1 MHLTREAHMEQAIYL
16 LLGAA
21 LTWIWHL
28 VQRQLERRGTS
39 EAIERGAKL
48 LALKQG
54 LEGANTSL
62 EDLRRFEGRLIG
74 KAETAVR
81 IADVYVGQA
90 EDLARHGAVTLAD
103 HDDMNRQ
110 AIAAFVAMD
119 ARLRALVAHLR
130 RQLDG
135 DSLDA
140 FDDAHAA
147 WREFRERHASFVAR
161 SYSGGSIR
169 PLIHAVTLE
178 SVTAAWITELE
189 TQLGDDEAEWARA
202 QPSPRIAE
210 ARRS

>member
-1 MHLTREAHMEQAIYL
+1 MEQAVYL

-21 LTWIWHL
+21 LTWAWHL
-28 VQRQLERRGTS
+28 VQRRLERRGTS

-54 LEGANTSL
+54 LEGTNTSL
-62 EDLRRFEGRLIG
+62 EDLRRFESRLIG

-81 IADVYVGQA
+81 IADAYVTQA
-90 EDLARHGAVTLAD
+90 EDLARQPAATRLD
-103 HDDMNRQ
+103 HDDMSRQ
-110 AIAAFVAMD
+110 AITAFVAMD

-140 FDDAHAA
+140 FDQAHAA
-147 WREFRERHASFVAR
+147 WREFRERHARFVAH
-161 SYSGGSIR
+161 SYSGGPIR

-189 TQLGDDEAEWARA
+189 TQLGDDGADWTRA
-202 QPSPRIAE
+202 QPSSRVAE
-210 ARRS
+210 AGRS

>member
-1 MHLTREAHMEQAIYL
+1 MEQAVYL

-21 LTWIWHL
+21 LTWAWHL
-28 VQRQLERRGTS
+28 VQRRLERRGTS

-54 LEGANTSL
+54 LEGTNTSL
-62 EDLRRFEGRLIG
+62 EDLRRFESRLIG

-81 IADVYVGQA
+81 IADAYVTQA
-90 EDLARHGAVTLAD
+90 EDLARQPAATRLD
-103 HDDMNRQ
+103 HDDMSRQ
-110 AIAAFVAMD
+110 AITAFVAMD

-140 FDDAHAA
+140 FDQAHAA
-147 WREFRERHASFVAR
+147 WREFRERHARFVAH
-161 SYSGGSIR
+161 SYSGGPIR

-189 TQLGDDEAEWARA
+189 TQLGDDGADWTRA
-202 QPSPRIAE
+202 QPSSRVVE
-210 ARRS
+210 AGRS

>member
-1 MHLTREAHMEQAIYL
+1 MEQAVYL

-21 LTWIWHL
+21 LTWTWSL
-28 VQRQLERRGTS
+28 VQRRLERRGTS

-54 LEGANTSL
+54 LEGTNTSL
-62 EDLRRFEGRLIG
+62 DDLRRFETRLIG

-81 IADVYVGQA
+81 IADAYVAQA
-90 EDLARHGAVTLAD
+90 EGLSRRHASSGAG
-103 HDDMNRQ
+103 HDDMSGQ

-119 ARLRALVAHLR
+119 ARLHVLVVHLR

-140 FDDAHAA
+140 FDDAHTA
-147 WREFRERHASFVAR
+147 WREFRERHARFVAH
-161 SYSGGSIR
+161 SYSGGAMR

-189 TQLGDDEAEWARA
+189 TQLGDDEADWARA
-202 QPSPRIAE
+202 QPPRIAE
-210 ARRS
+210 AWRS

>member
-1 MHLTREAHMEQAIYL
+1 MEQAVYL

-21 LTWIWHL
+21 LTWTWHL
-28 VQRQLERRGTS
+28 VQRRLERRSTS
-39 EAIERGAKL
+39 EAIERGTKL

-54 LEGANTSL
+54 LEGTNTSL
-62 EDLRRFEGRLIG
+62 EDLRRFETRLIG

-81 IADVYVGQA
+81 IADAYVAQA
-90 EDLARHGAVTLAD
+90 EDFARHGSTSQAD

-110 AIAAFVAMD
+110 AVAAFVAMD
-119 ARLRALVAHLR
+119 ARLRMLVAHLR

-147 WREFRERHASFVAR
+147 WREFRERHACFVAQ
-161 SYSGGSIR
+161 SYSRGPIR

-189 TQLGDDEAEWARA
+189 TQLGDDEAAWMRA
-202 QPSPRIAE
+202 QPSPRMADTW
-210 ARRS
+210 RS

>member
-1 MHLTREAHMEQAIYL
+1 MEQAVYL

-21 LTWIWHL
+21 LTWLWQL
-28 VQRQLERRGTS
+28 VLRRLERRGTS

-54 LEGANTSL
+54 LEGANTSI
-62 EDLRRFEGRLIG
+62 EDLRRFENRLIG

-81 IADVYVGQA
+81 IADTYVAQA
-90 EDLARHGAVTLAD
+90 EDLARQGLD
-103 HDDMNRQ
+103 GPFDRDDMNRQ

-147 WREFRERHASFVAR
+147 WREFRERHARFVAH
-161 SYSGGSIR
+161 SYSGGAIR

>member
-1 MHLTREAHMEQAIYL
+1 MEQAIYL

-21 LTWIWHL
+21 LTWTWHL
-28 VQRQLERRGTS
+28 VQRRLERRGTS

-54 LEGANTSL
+54 LEGTNTSL
-62 EDLRRFEGRLIG
+62 EDLRRFESRLIG

-81 IADVYVGQA
+81 IADVYVAQA
-90 EDLARHGAVTLAD
+90 EDFARQDAD
-103 HDDMNRQ
+103 TAAGRDDMNRQ

-119 ARLRALVAHLR
+119 TRLRALVAHLR

-147 WREFRERHASFVAR
+147 WREFRERHARFVAH

-189 TQLGDDEAEWARA
+189 TQLGDDEAAWTRA
-202 QPSPRIAE
+202 QASPRAAE
-210 ARRS
+210 AGRS

>member
-1 MHLTREAHMEQAIYL
+1 MEQAVYL

-21 LTWIWHL
+21 LTWTWHL
-28 VQRQLERRGTS
+28 VQRRLERRSTS
-39 EAIERGAKL
+39 EAIERGTRL

-54 LEGANTSL
+54 LEGTNTSL
-62 EDLRRFEGRLIG
+62 EDLRRFETRLIG

-81 IADVYVGQA
+81 IADVYVAQA
-90 EDLARHGAVTLAD
+90 EDFARHGATAPAD

-110 AIAAFVAMD
+110 AFAAFVAMD
-119 ARLRALVAHLR
+119 ARLRMLVAHLR
-130 RQLDG
+130 RQLEG

-147 WREFRERHASFVAR
+147 WREFRERHARFVAQ
-161 SYSGGSIR
+161 SYSGGPIR

-189 TQLGDDEAEWARA
+189 TQLGDDEAAWMRA
-202 QPSPRIAE
+202 QPPPRMADTW
-210 ARRS
+210 RS